1 MSDANIS
8 AAPVTIDE
16 FIEARIAED
25 ERIASDAIGK
35 YGRAAGATT
44 QHWQWERTDD
54 DVVVGDRNGVRDP
67 GYLYPEGV
75 YPVPTYDGGISLRTV
90 ETYPVSVVGDGLLP
104 DFILPDV
111 TEPPVGAATHIAR
124 HDPAREPSEVALK
137 RLILREHR
145 PQEMDDGVY
154 CVECSTS
161 LSLNIDEVPWP
172 CAYIE
177 ALQAIY
183 LVTEGET
190 P

>member
-1 MSDANIS
+1 MTDANYS
-8 AAPVTIDE
+8 PAPAI
-16 FIEARIAED
+16 IEEVLESQVRED
-25 ERIASDAIGK
+25 EQFAQ
-35 YGRAAGATT
+35 AAAVQGGA
-44 QHWQWERTDD
+44 QWH
-54 DVVVGDRNGVRDP
+54 VVGAVGNRGVMAG
-67 GYLYPEGV
+67 GYLDDPWDDGELSWMGGQTVVYPEG
-75 YPVPTYDGGISLRTV
+75 YPTD
-90 ETYPVSVVGDGLLP
+90 EQA
-104 DFILPDV
+104 
-111 TEPPVGAATHIAR
+111 EHIAR
-124 HDPAREPSEVALK
+124 HAPARELSEVGLK